1 MGLKLKLDD
10 LAPILDRAAQQL
22 DTDTLDRLHA
32 ARRQALGRHR
42 STAPAALL
50 SRLHHLVTD
59 QGHEPHHHRALNWAG
74 GLLLLAAVLAGG
86 WQWNQSALHEHVSI
100 DLAILTDDLPLHMYV
115 D

>member
-10 LAPILDRAAQQL
+10 IAPLLDRATQQL
-22 DTDTLDRLHA
+22 DPDTLDRLHA
-32 ARRQALGRHR
+32 ARRQALSRHNA
-42 STAPAALL
+42 TPPAALL

-59 QGHEPHHHRALNWAG
+59 HGHAPHQHRALNWAG

-86 WQWNQSALHEHVSI
+86 WQWKQSILHDHVAI
-100 DLAILTDDLPLHMYV
+100 DLAILTDDLPLHIYV

>member
-10 LAPILDRAAQQL
+10 LAPLLDRAAQQL
-22 DTDTLDRLHA
+22 DPDTLDRLHS
-32 ARRQALGRHR
+32 ARRQALSRH
-42 STAPAALL
+42 STTAPAALL

-59 QGHEPHHHRALNWAG
+59 HGHESHHHRALNWAG

-86 WQWNQSALHEHVSI
+86 WQWQQSALHEHASI

>member
-10 LAPILDRAAQQL
+10 LAPQLDRATQQL
-22 DTDTLDRLHA
+22 NPATLDRLHA
-32 ARRQALGRHR
+32 ARRQALNRQR
-42 STAPAALL
+42 QAAPVALL

-59 QGHEPHHHRALNWAG
+59 HGHESHHHRALNWAG

-86 WQWNQSALHEHVSI
+86 WQWKQTTLHEHVSI

>member
-10 LAPILDRAAQQL
+10 LAPLLDQAARQL
-22 DTDTLDRLHA
+22 EPDTLDRLHA
-32 ARRQALGRHR
+32 ARRQALSRHR
-42 STAPAALL
+42 PSAPAALL
-50 SRLHHLVTD
+50 TRLHHLVTD
-59 QGHEPHHHRALNWAG
+59 QGHESHHHRALNWVG

-86 WQWNQSALHEHVSI
+86 WQLKQSTMHDHASI

>member
-10 LAPILDRAAQQL
+10 LALLLDRAAQQL
-22 DTDTLDRLHA
+22 DPATLDRLHG
-32 ARRQALGRHR
+32 ARRQALSRHNQ
-42 STAPAALL
+42 TAPTALL
-50 SRLHHLVTD
+50 SRLHQLVTD
-59 QGHEPHHHRALNWAG
+59 HGHEFHHHRALNWAG

-86 WQWNQSALHEHVSI
+86 WHWKHSTWHDHAAI